1 MMNLFII
8 VVMLFLGY
16 GLGRLSIL
24 PKDAPHLLNKFV
36 IYIALP
42 AMILIQVPKLTLNT
56 DMMIPVAVS
65 WIVMMLLALIVWGV
79 CRYMEFDKS
88 TTGALLLVA
97 VLPNSSFLG
106 IPIIDALYGGYALPY
121 AVVYDQ
127 LGSFIALAT
136 YGTIILSIYSGKRAS
151 LSKSILKIITFP
163 PFVTLIIALLIS
175 IVGLKYND
183 TIVDILTLLSNLI
196 MPAALL
202 AVGIQLQFRLPSHE
216 VIPLGVAL
224 ILKLMISPLIAIL
237 VCYIFDWDNLA
248 SEISIIE
255 SGMGPMISAAAL
267 ASLSG
272 LSPRLTSAIVG
283 YGILLSLVTISF
295 IFFVVL

>member
-1 MMNLFII
+1 MINLFII

-16 GLGRLSIL
+16 GVGKISIL
-24 PKDAPHLLNKFV
+24 PKEAPQLLNKFV

-42 AMILIQVPKLTLNT
+42 AMILIQIPKLTL
-56 DMMIPVAVS
+56 DMDMVIPVAVS
-65 WIVMMLLALIVWGV
+65 WMVMISLALVVWSV

-136 YGTIILSIYSGKRAS
+136 YGTIVLSIYSDQRVSILKS
-151 LSKSILKIITFP
+151 LLKIITFP
-163 PFVTLIIALLIS
+163 PFITLIIS
-175 IVGLKYND
+175 IVISMTDIEYYSVV
-183 TIVDILTLLSNLI
+183 TDILTLLSNLI

-202 AVGIQLQFRLPSHE
+202 AVGIQLQFHLPSHE
-216 VIPLGVAL
+216 VTPLGVAL
-224 ILKLMISPLIAIL
+224 LMKLLISPLIAIW

-267 ASLSG
+267 ASLAG

-283 YGILLSLVTISF
+283 YGILLSLVTVSF